1 MEITPNKS
9 FHYVVI
15 KIIFVIYISDQLN
28 LQVLV
33 RYICLNNSCLIL
45 FGSAHK
51 TPHYTIKRIYSFAY
65 FILFILVLFYVLVM
79 HLFYC
84 IYMYYVFIIHFFVYL
99 VYLLTY
105 LFYLLLYVLL
115 LFAWHRNTMNGDAVT

>member
-45 FGSAHK
+45 FSSAHK

-65 FILFILVLFYVLVM
+65 FIFFILCISYAFILLYLYVL
-79 HLFYC
+79 C
-84 IYMYYVFIIHFFVYL
+84 IYYSFFCLSCLFTYVFILFIIVCINFFC
-99 VYLLTY
+99 LT
-105 LFYLLLYVLL
+105 
-115 LFAWHRNTMNGDAVT
+115 

>member
-1 MEITPNKS
+1 MEITPKNVTCDIVWTNKN

-51 TPHYTIKRIYSFAY
+51 TPNYTIKRVYSFAY

-84 IYMYYVFIIHFFVYL
+84 IYMYYVFIIHFLFILFIYL
-99 VYLLTY
+99 RIYFIY
-105 LFYLLLYVLL
+105 YCMY
-115 LFAWHRNTMNGDAVT
+115 